1 VARIALVAGPDSGHA
16 LPAIGVGAELRRRGH
31 EVRLYSGTNQ
41 RTTALRHGIDLRSL
55 PMLGP
60 TEGDDDLGHRMWTRA
75 GEMAVPLADQL
86 ARWGPAL
93 VVVDTITRAGAFA
106 AQRLGLPW
114 VELVPHY
121 LDDPADD
128 LPPVGLGRR
137 PARSPWRRADDR
149 RLVGLQRRSIAVGA
163 AQAAAVAAQL
173 GLAEVA
179 PPVLRLVGTLPAFE
193 RPRAVWPADAHVVG
207 PLAAEPE
214 LPELEPPDGDE
225 PLVVVTDSTA
235 TGLDRGIA
243 ATAIQA
249 LARTDL
255 RVVVTSGRLP
265 AYRGSRLVVG
275 AGPHAPL
282 LRDAAVAVGPGGAGF
297 ISKAAT
303 AGVPMVVVPLMGDQ
317 REEAARLRDAGMG
330 VTIRPRH
337 LTPRRLRWAIVRQVV
352 DRDAHDAA
360 AKLAEQAAQLGPS
373 VAVDLI
379 ESVLAG
385 SLPPST
391 GPDQH
396 LGRLAGT
403 GAGRSARWSPGRRPP
418 GR

>member
-16 LPAIGVGAELRRRGH
+16 LPAIGIGAELRRRGH
-31 EVRLYSGTNQ
+31 QVRLYSGTNQ
-41 RTTALRHGIDLRSL
+41 RMTAERHDIELLSL

-60 TEGDDDLGHRMWTRA
+60 TAEDDDIGHRMWTRA
-75 GEMAVPLADQL
+75 GEMAVPLADL
-86 ARWGPAL
+86 LGSWGPAL

-128 LPPVGLGRR
+128 LPPIGLGRR
-137 PARSPWRRADDR
+137 PARTPWRRADDR
-149 RLVGLQRRSIAVGA
+149 RLVGLQRRSIAIGT
-163 AQAAAVAAQL
+163 AQAARVAAEL
-173 GLAEVA
+173 GLVEVA

-193 RPRAVWPADAHVVG
+193 RPRAVWPPEAHVVG
-207 PLAAEPE
+207 PLAADPA
-214 LPELEPPDGDE
+214 LPELEPPDGHD

-235 TGLDRGIA
+235 SGLDRGIA
-243 ATAIQA
+243 ASAIQA

-255 RVVVTSGRLP
+255 RVVVTSARLP
-265 AYRGSRLVVG
+265 ASRGPRLVVG
-275 AGPHAPL
+275 VGPHAPL
-282 LRDAAVAVGPGGAGF
+282 LRAAAVAVGPGGAGF
-297 ISKAAT
+297 ISKAVT

-317 REEAARLRDAGMG
+317 REEAARLLDTGTG
-330 VTIRPRH
+330 ITIPPKR

-352 DRDAHDAA
+352 DRDAHAA
-360 AKLAEQAAQLGPS
+360 AARLADQAARLGPG

-379 ESVLAG
+379 EALLAG

-396 LGRLAGT
+396 LHHVAS
-403 GAGRSARWSPGRRPP
+403 GAGPAPARPSEP
-418 GR
+418 